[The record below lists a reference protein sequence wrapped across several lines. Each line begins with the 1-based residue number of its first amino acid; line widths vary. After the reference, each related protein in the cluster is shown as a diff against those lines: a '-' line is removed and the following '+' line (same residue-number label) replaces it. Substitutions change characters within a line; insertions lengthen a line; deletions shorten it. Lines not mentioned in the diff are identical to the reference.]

1 MKKIFTKENIMPVA
15 VLTVI
20 CLVIAALLA
29 GINSFTSPVIAERE
43 EQKVY
48 DSLREVLDGD
58 FAPAELPEG
67 TDKSV
72 TAIYKVTK
80 DGADVG
86 KVVTVSA
93 KGYAS
98 TILLTV
104 GVDVEG
110 KVTKAVVTSQAETHG
125 KAGMDSYT
133 DRFAGV
139 AKDDLAGVET
149 FSGATVSS
157 TAIKNAIITA
167 VNAAMGVATEKEPEP
182 LPRTDEELLASA
194 ATLLGTEATE
204 LTNVTPESTEGAVKR
219 VYKTSD
225 GKDYAVYV
233 LTISQYGTPDNE
245 AIVHISRSGKI
256 EALTKLLFKTSDAI
270 YGYVPPT
277 EEQIN
282 AFYDRLVGA
291 TADTLE
297 GIEATTNATNTSN
310 SLKAALTEAITA
322 VKDLA
327 AKDMPTEEGEVMNA
341 AAALLGVTVDKLINV
356 TPEDSELVKR
366 VYKTAAGTDYAV
378 YAVTISQYGTP
389 DNEAVVHI
397 SRSGEIKALTKLLFK
412 TSDAIYGY
420 VPPTEDQINAFY
432 DRLVGATADTLE
444 GIEATT
450 NATNTSNSLKA
461 ALTEAITA
469 VKDLAAKDM
478 PTEEA
483 SVKALAAEMLGV
495 TADALE
501 VIIPEGSDYARR
513 VFLAGDE
520 LAVYTVVISK
530 NYGTVETETLVHIGS
545 DGAIKAI
552 KRMTW
557 KTSDPIYGYVP
568 PTEEQVK
575 AFYDRLIGAKA
586 STLEGI
592 EAATNATNTSN
603 NLKAALAEAMELSE
617 DLIEE
622 KPDYLPRIIGI
633 VIISL
638 AAVISVGATIFF
650 KRRRRA

>member
-182 LPRTDEELLASA
+182 LPRTDEEILSAA
-194 ATLLGTEATE
+194 ATLLGTEATA

-327 AKDMPTEEGEVMNA
+327 AKDMPTEE
-341 AAALLGVTVDKLINV
+341 
-356 TPEDSELVKR
+356 
-366 VYKTAAGTDYAV
+366 
-378 YAVTISQYGTP
+378 
-389 DNEAVVHI
+389 
-397 SRSGEIKALTKLLFK
+397 
-412 TSDAIYGY
+412 
-420 VPPTEDQINAFY
+420 
-432 DRLVGATADTLE
+432 
-444 GIEATT
+444 
-450 NATNTSNSLKA
+450 
-461 ALTEAITA
+461 
-469 VKDLAAKDM
+469 
-478 PTEEA
+478 A

-495 TADALE
+495 TADELE
-501 VIIPEGSDYARR
+501 VIIPEGKEYARR